1 MPNFNRTRFKRA
13 CGVLLLL
20 LPSLPLLAAPAPPL
34 KAADD
39 GQMALEPVLA
49 GEFSLQAGKLADAAR
64 WYLQAAQAEV
74 GDVGLAERATRI
86 AMLAGDDA
94 RASQALALWARR
106 APASLAM
113 RSTRASLA
121 LRQGDTRR
129 ARKEL
134 LVVLRSHETGAWRHA
149 LLALAMP
156 PAQAAALLI
165 LPSLVTNVW
174 QMRPWPTLA
183 PMTRRLWPMQ
193 AGVVAGT
200 LGGAWLLGAPAG
212 AWAMQALG
220 AALVVYG
227 LWGLSGARVSQ
238 VPAGAERVLGPLVG
252 AVTGLVTAHGAVRDS
267 GRALSAGVRSV
278 ARRAGAGDRAVVHRF
293 HRGAGGWADAERP
306 VFGGGA
312 ERLGADAV
320 AGAGR
325 HAGGPVAAPASFA
338 AALSAVLHGRAGAA
352 GRVDG
357 AAGVVSQIT

>member
-1 MPNFNRTRFKRA
+1 MTTLPHLSLSLM
-13 CGVLLLL
+13 LLTTTVF
-20 LPSLPLLAAPAPPL
+20 LLAGL
-34 KAADD
+34 VK
-39 GQMALEPVLA
+39 GV
-49 GEFSLQAGKLADAAR
+49 
-64 WYLQAAQAEV
+64 
-74 GDVGLAERATRI
+74 VGLGLPT
-86 AMLAGDDA
+86 
-94 RASQALALWARR
+94 
-106 APASLAM
+106 LAM
-113 RSTRASLA
+113 
-121 LRQGDTRR
+121 
-129 ARKEL
+129 
-134 LVVLRSHETGAWRHA
+134 A

-252 AVTGLVTAHGAVRDS
+252 AVTGLVTAATGVFVIPAVPYLQALGLSRDELVQTMGLS
-267 GRALSAGVRSV
+267 FTVSTVALAAGLMLNGQCS
-278 ARRAGAGDRAVVHRF
+278 
-293 HRGAGGWADAERP
+293 
-306 VFGGGA
+306 
-312 ERLGADAV
+312 
-320 AGAGR
+320 
-325 HAGGPVAAPASFA
+325 A
-338 AALSAVLHGRAGAA
+338 AALSGSALMLLPAVLHARAGAA

-357 AAGVVSQIT
+357 AAGVVSQITRWALYFRRDTRKPTKSCLPPSFRRKPESRRRLSFPQAIFCGDALGFRLSPE

>member
-1 MPNFNRTRFKRA
+1 MTTLPHLSLSLM
-13 CGVLLLL
+13 LLTTTAF
-20 LPSLPLLAAPAPPL
+20 LLAGL
-34 KAADD
+34 VK
-39 GQMALEPVLA
+39 GV
-49 GEFSLQAGKLADAAR
+49 
-64 WYLQAAQAEV
+64 
-74 GDVGLAERATRI
+74 VGLGLPT
-86 AMLAGDDA
+86 
-94 RASQALALWARR
+94 
-106 APASLAM
+106 LAM
-113 RSTRASLA
+113 
-121 LRQGDTRR
+121 
-129 ARKEL
+129 
-134 LVVLRSHETGAWRHA
+134 A

-165 LPSLVTNVW
+165 LPSVVTNVW

-252 AVTGLVTAHGAVRDS
+252 AVTGLVTAATGVFVIPAVPYLQALGLSRDELVQTMGLS
-267 GRALSAGVRSV
+267 FTVSTVALAAGLMLNGQYS
-278 ARRAGAGDRAVVHRF
+278 
-293 HRGAGGWADAERP
+293 
-306 VFGGGA
+306 
-312 ERLGADAV
+312 
-320 AGAGR
+320 
-325 HAGGPVAAPASFA
+325 A
-338 AALSAVLHGRAGAA
+338 AALSGSALMLLPAVLHARAGAA

>member
-1 MPNFNRTRFKRA
+1 MTTLPHLSLSLM
-13 CGVLLLL
+13 LLTTTVF
-20 LPSLPLLAAPAPPL
+20 LLAGL
-34 KAADD
+34 VK
-39 GQMALEPVLA
+39 GV
-49 GEFSLQAGKLADAAR
+49 
-64 WYLQAAQAEV
+64 
-74 GDVGLAERATRI
+74 VGLGLPT
-86 AMLAGDDA
+86 
-94 RASQALALWARR
+94 
-106 APASLAM
+106 LAM
-113 RSTRASLA
+113 
-121 LRQGDTRR
+121 
-129 ARKEL
+129 
-134 LVVLRSHETGAWRHA
+134 A

-183 PMTRRLWPMQ
+183 PMTRRLRSMQ
-193 AGVVAGT
+193 AGVVVGT

-252 AVTGLVTAHGAVRDS
+252 AVTGLVTAHGGVRDS
-267 GRALSAGVRSV
+267 GRALSAGAGAH
-278 ARRAGAGDRAVVHRF
+278 ARRAGADDGAVVHRF

-320 AGAGR
+320 AGCASCARWRCWERGWCCWRCESNQLMGPLFQARHQKTHEILPATVIPAKARIQTAIVISTGDFLWRRPWIPAFAGMTGKQR
-325 HAGGPVAAPASFA
+325 CSPAIQGCS
-338 AALSAVLHGRAGAA
+338 
-352 GRVDG
+352 
-357 AAGVVSQIT
+357 SQIRRQRPTYVRKQLSTE